1 MYSPAYPPQGV
12 APGDDQTF
20 PDGLGGNRPTDDD
33 GTFKL
38 SRAKSASTTNKKKR
52 KCCGGKK

>member
-1 MYSPAYPPQGV
+1 M

-38 SRAKSASTTNKKKR
+38 SRAKSATTTKKKR
-52 KCCGGKK
+52 KCCGGKSS